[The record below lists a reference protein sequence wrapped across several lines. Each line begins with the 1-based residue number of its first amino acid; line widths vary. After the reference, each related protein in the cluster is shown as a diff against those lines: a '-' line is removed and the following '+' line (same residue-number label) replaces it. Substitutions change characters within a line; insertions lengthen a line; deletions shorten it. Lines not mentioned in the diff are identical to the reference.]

1 MKTGRTLWIFT
12 SGPGPNGLMNENIG
26 HIIAVIYGVPFIWI
40 GVKHFIDPEWF
51 EPIVPEILGSAKFW
65 VYASG
70 AFEIL
75 LGIGIILPQYRSE
88 AALGMAL
95 MLVALYWAN
104 LNMWINDIPIGGNTF
119 SNRAH
124 VIRGIIQ
131 AALIGMALWIG
142 DWIPTRR

>member
-51 EPIVPEILGSAKFW
+51 EPIVPEILGSARFW

-119 SNRAH
+119 SNRRMSSEYNPSCIDRH
-124 VIRGIIQ
+124 GIVDRR
-131 AALIGMALWIG
+131 L
-142 DWIPTRR
+142 DPTRR